1 MLVVGNLAHNELV
14 DHRRIYS
21 GGRRPVGPADAGSL
35 MTAIGA
41 SRPLRR
47 IPAIVSF
54 LNPQPTLSLVGGN
67 RSLCP
72 LTDLA
77 ATTKRWRGWWGAD
90 IGVYRPA
97 ESSNRADSSPV
108 PTFGLCPLPL
118 FRRTLS
124 LTGGFLS
131 DCVKRLHNVGSAALT
146 RFVTPTE
153 LQDGRIGA

>member
-1 MLVVGNLAHNELV
+1 MHFNDTCCGDVAELRSIILKARLLADDHAEQERAAAVVKTWLLV
-14 DHRRIYS
+14 
-21 GGRRPVGPADAGSL
+21 
-35 MTAIGA
+35 
-41 SRPLRR
+41 
-47 IPAIVSF
+47 
-54 LNPQPTLSLVGGN
+54 
-67 RSLCP
+67 
-72 LTDLA
+72 
-77 ATTKRWRGWWGAD
+77 KRWRGWWGAD

-97 ESSNRADSSPV
+97 EASNRADSSPV

-131 DCVKRLHNVGSAALT
+131 DCVKRLYNVGSAALS